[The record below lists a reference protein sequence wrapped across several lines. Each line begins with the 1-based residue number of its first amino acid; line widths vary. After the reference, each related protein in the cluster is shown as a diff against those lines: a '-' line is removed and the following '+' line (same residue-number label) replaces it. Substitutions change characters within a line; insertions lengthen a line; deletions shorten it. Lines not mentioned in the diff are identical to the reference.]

1 MHECFDTYSSFVFQ
15 AAKNDDDNKKKL
27 LSADSDGK
35 VDFAGLFE
43 NITATVCHVVYASCM
58 ALC

>member
-15 AAKNDDDNKKKL
+15 AAKNDADTKKKL

-43 NITATVCHVVYASCM
+43 KITITVCHVVHASRM